1 MIIIVPMPILN
12 VYDTGT
18 RRSTTLSAGANKCHQ
33 WLVTSAKPPSLST
46 SWHQICLAQGMNAPQ
61 QAVSLQ
67 NSPTPGLPPSMGG
80 EALVQLQCVPIL
92 HSLDTRMYKMIKKT
106 HQPSP

>member
-1 MIIIVPMPILN
+1 MHNIVKYTNFIISVSTNYYMPILN
-12 VYDTGT
+12 VYDTG
-18 RRSTTLSAGANKCHQ
+18 STTLSAGANKCHQ

-67 NSPTPGLPPSMGG
+67 NSPQQQACSLLGAGG
-80 EALVQLQCVPIL
+80 QRP
-92 HSLDTRMYKMIKKT
+92 
-106 HQPSP
+106 